1 MSAGKKKYNRN
12 QPEGIR
18 AITMFCMIV
27 FVCVSF
33 YEVYFWSM
41 EVYLFRLKPM
51 LIVTLIL
58 AFIPAM
64 AAQAINVRVFTIASA
79 FILLYDVPI
88 DVDT

>member
-1 MSAGKKKYNRN
+1 MRFIFLSIG
-12 QPEGIR
+12 
-18 AITMFCMIV
+18 
-27 FVCVSF
+27 
-33 YEVYFWSM
+33 
-41 EVYLFRLKPM
+41 VYLFRLKPM

-64 AAQAINVRVFTIASA
+64 AAQVINVRVFTIASA

>member
-41 EVYLFRLKPM
+41 GVYLFRLKPM

>member
-1 MSAGKKKYNRN
+1 MG
-12 QPEGIR
+12 
-18 AITMFCMIV
+18 
-27 FVCVSF
+27 
-33 YEVYFWSM
+33 
-41 EVYLFRLKPM
+41 VYLFRLKPM

-79 FILLYDVPI
+79 FILLYDVLI